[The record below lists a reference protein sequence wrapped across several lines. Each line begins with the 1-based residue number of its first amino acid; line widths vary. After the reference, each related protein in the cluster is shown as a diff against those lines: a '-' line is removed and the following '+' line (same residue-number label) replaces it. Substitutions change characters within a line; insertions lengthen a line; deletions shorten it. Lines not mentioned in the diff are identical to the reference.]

1 MYLYLI
7 LTIKIICKMVVQ
19 CVVLPPRSIM
29 VPCSVL
35 ISGYYLCGVYVYV
48 LLGFVFSGF
57 FHFSQTSQN
66 MQVDGL
72 ATLMLHLTYLG
83 SGMSVQ

>member
-57 FHFSQTSQN
+57 FHFSFTFLTFLLFQLQMTIFHSLSQK
-66 MQVDGL
+66 
-72 ATLMLHLTYLG
+72 LH
-83 SGMSVQ
+83 S